1 VDASG
6 AIVHPGSGKSPQKLG
21 PLAVLAATGP
31 DLSLLRR
38 SLAFEADEGRRLYIS
53 RLFTASKRHPGL
65 SLAGPMVGAP
75 YAVMVAETLI
85 AWGARCLI
93 FLGWCGAIAETVAI
107 GDIVLPTSA
116 FIDEGTSRH
125 YRPEPR
131 TSFASSPLARKISDC
146 CASEKTGAHAGA
158 VWTTDAPYRETP
170 DQLLGYRRRG
180 ALAVEMEVSA
190 LYSVAAFRRVE
201 AAAVLVVSDDLSRLT
216 WTPGFKDPRFARG
229 REAAGAIIGRLC
241 SMPAD
246 A

>member
-1 VDASG
+1 MDASG
-6 AIVHPGSGKSPQKLG
+6 AIVHPGSGKASPLLG

-38 SLAFEADEGRRLYIS
+38 SLAFDADESRRLHIS
-53 RLFTASKRHPGL
+53 QLFTSSKRHAGL

-85 AWGARCLI
+85 AWGARSLI

-107 GDIVLPTSA
+107 GDLVLPTSA

-125 YRPEPR
+125 YLPEPR
-131 TSFASSPLARKISDC
+131 ESRASSSLAREISDGCAAEKISVH
-146 CASEKTGAHAGA
+146 SGA

-170 DQLLGYRRRG
+170 DKVLDHRRRG

-190 LYSVAAFRRVE
+190 LFSVAAFRCVE
-201 AAAVLVVSDDLSRLT
+201 AAALLVVSDDLSALT
-216 WTPGFKDPRFARG
+216 WTPGFRDPRFIRG
-229 REAAGAIIGRLC
+229 REAAGTIIGRLC
-241 SMPAD
+241 AMHAGV
-246 A
+246 